1 MVFISCFYV
10 HYNRNEV
17 NFTFVRFEKFI
28 KVILNDR
35 SVILTNEQFVSNNK
49 LFQIYILS
57 LLCTEDSSTIQ
68 MEQINI
74 KRDRTV
80 NSYGVLT
87 KINWKLMY
95 FTNDYRFIPLKKL
108 FINNPLNMEEPK
120 RATSMKKVRKFLK
133 LLNGNIADLMDE
145 PDKIINDFYRHESE
159 EVIDYLESYISYN
172 VQTIALHSII
182 QKYGSDV
189 LTSVS
194 KFLWD
199 DFSKKWQN
207 IVFCHYK

>member
-1 MVFISCFYV
+1 
-10 HYNRNEV
+10 
-17 NFTFVRFEKFI
+17 
-28 KVILNDR
+28 
-35 SVILTNEQFVSNNK
+35 
-49 LFQIYILS
+49 
-57 LLCTEDSSTIQ
+57 

-74 KRDRTV
+74 KRDSTV

-120 RATSMKKVRKFLK
+120 RAPSMKKVRKFLK

-194 KFLWD
+194 KFL
-199 DFSKKWQN
+199 
-207 IVFCHYK
+207 

>member
-133 LLNGNIADLMDE
+133 LLNGNIADLIDE

-194 KFLWD
+194 KFL
-199 DFSKKWQN
+199 
-207 IVFCHYK
+207 

>member
-74 KRDRTV
+74 KRGRTV

-194 KFLWD
+194 KFL
-199 DFSKKWQN
+199 
-207 IVFCHYK
+207 

>member
-145 PDKIINDFYRHESE
+145 PDKIINDFYRHESG

-194 KFLWD
+194 KFL
-199 DFSKKWQN
+199 
-207 IVFCHYK
+207 

>member
-194 KFLWD
+194 KFL
-199 DFSKKWQN
+199 
-207 IVFCHYK
+207 

>member
-74 KRDRTV
+74 KRGRTID
-80 NSYGVLT
+80 SYGVLT

-194 KFLWD
+194 KFL
-199 DFSKKWQN
+199 
-207 IVFCHYK
+207 

>member
-68 MEQINI
+68 IEQINI
-74 KRDRTV
+74 KRGRTV
-80 NSYGVLT
+80 DSYGVLT

-194 KFLWD
+194 KFL
-199 DFSKKWQN
+199 
-207 IVFCHYK
+207 

>member
-68 MEQINI
+68 IEQINI

-194 KFLWD
+194 KFL
-199 DFSKKWQN
+199 
-207 IVFCHYK
+207 